1 MASDLELA
9 GACMFTLTLQL
20 GFWTQVLPLIVHHWD
35 SQLLWLR
42 VPHVLQAGLET
53 CMASDL
59 ELAGACM
66 FTLTLQLGFWTQV
79 LPLIVHHWDSQL
91 LWLRVP
97 HVLQAGLETCMASE
111 VVRLDACAPPL
122 TTPWQRLPVL

>member
-1 MASDLELA
+1 
-9 GACMFTLTLQL
+9 MFTLTLQL

-66 FTLTLQLGFWTQV
+66 LAPAEVFILWAA
-79 LPLIVHHWDSQL
+79 PQL
-91 LWLRVP
+91 L
-97 HVLQAGLETCMASE
+97 
-111 VVRLDACAPPL
+111 ACAAV
-122 TTPWQRLPVL
+122 QAF